1 MAIENIIIEDDLQE
15 VSGGAWKIDGME
27 RIGQVTIRSI
37 DVEIKREPSK
47 NAETLCTYPS
57 TRWFPVYEIEQ
68 NEGVL
73 WYRLGNHSWVAQ
85 QNGVT
90 YKMLG

>member
-1 MAIENIIIEDDLQE
+1 MHLKIYWNGLKNVLASAFVL
-15 VSGGAWKIDGME
+15 VSVISPVAE
-27 RIGQVTIRSI
+27 
-37 DVEIKREPSK
+37 SK

-68 NEGVL
+68 NEGIL